1 MKVLDKIKVDVANLK
16 IGMYVCELD
25 RPWNDSPFLLQ
36 GFMLNTEKDIRRVQ
50 KTCDYVYV
58 DSHRSVN
65 TDIQAEPSFQTE
77 NSYARKKAAGLA
89 SQHTGS
95 NQVLDINKPTEA
107 KKILGKG
114 KPLTELPQP
123 LSTTKFIDELPQARK
138 IYGRLYKETSRI
150 FDAVDTDQTPIVL
163 PMIGLVLEV
172 LGSIQRN
179 PSAFEWIA
187 MTNPDD
193 KSVQQHCINVCII
206 AMHFGHHIGLPDRFN
221 RLLGLAGLTFDI
233 GKLLISDAILKKTTR
248 LSEAEMRVMQM
259 HTSAGHNILEAL
271 GNLPLEAIQ
280 VAQRHHERLDGSG
293 YPNQLKGESIDLLS
307 RIIGIVDTYN
317 AIITAKHHSDRSS
330 PSRALD
336 ELYKMRNTAYDGEL
350 VEAFIRV
357 AGMFPIGTAIQTQT
371 GEIGLVVANNMKS
384 RLSPSVLMVLDSQGR
399 SYGEEKIID
408 FAQTLNENGKP
419 RYSIK
424 QAVNAAS
431 YDINTKDFFRN

>member
-1 MKVLDKIKVDVANLK
+1 MKVLDKIKVDASNLK

-36 GFMLNTEKDIRRVQ
+36 GFMLNTDKDIQRVQ
-50 KTCDYVYV
+50 KVCDYVYV
-58 DSHRSVN
+58 DGHRSVN
-65 TDIQAEPSFQTE
+65 TEIQAEPSFQAE
-77 NSYARKKAAGLA
+77 NSRARKKAADFA
-89 SQHTGS
+89 SQHTG
-95 NQVLDINKPTEA
+95 NYQVLDINKPTEA

-123 LSTTKFIDELPQARK
+123 DASTRFVDELHQARR
-138 IYGRLYKETSRI
+138 IYGRLHKETSKI
-150 FDAVDTDQTPIVL
+150 FQAVDNDQPPVL
-163 PMIGLVLEV
+163 LPLIGLVLEV

-193 KSVQQHCINVCII
+193 KSVQQHCINVCIL

-221 RLLGLAGLTFDI
+221 RLLGLAGLTFDL

-259 HTSAGHNILEAL
+259 HTSAGSNVLEAS
-271 GNLPLEAIQ
+271 GSIPQEVIQ
-280 VAQRHHERLDGSG
+280 VALQHHEKIDGSG

-307 RIIGIVDTYN
+307 RIIGIIDTYN

-336 ELYKMRNTAYDGEL
+336 ELYKMRTSAYDTEL

-357 AGMFPIGTAIQTQT
+357 TGMFPIGTAIQTQT
-371 GEIGLVVANNMKS
+371 GEIGLVVTNNMKN
-384 RLSPSVLMVLDSQGR
+384 RLSPCVLMVLDSQGR

-408 FAQTLNENGKP
+408 FAQTLKDNGQP

-424 QAVNAAS
+424 QAVSAAS